1 MKIKTLVAVLLLAG
15 GATGAYAQN
24 DCKANSSI
32 SHEAAKAKNWKD
44 AYAPCMEVL
53 KDCPTLRFYTFT
65 DAEDILA
72 GLMKPIKDRNSAEYQ
87 KYFNELMEGHDLKLK
102 YMHEF
107 AS

>member
-44 AYAPCMEVL
+44 AYAPCMEV
-53 KDCPTLRFYTFT
+53 R
-65 DAEDILA
+65 IV
-72 GLMKPIKDRNSAEYQ
+72 R
-87 KYFNELMEGHDLKLK
+87 H
-102 YMHEF
+102 
-107 AS
+107 

>member
-1 MKIKTLVAVLLLAG
+1 MKIKTLVAVLLLPG

-87 KYFNELMEGHDLKLK
+87 KYFHELMEVHDLKMT
-102 YMHEF
+102 YMP
-107 AS
+107 